1 MPSGLIIQA
10 QNSVKFI
17 DADGDNTAQAMK
29 TAGGTLVKL
38 HIFNPN
44 ASIEYVQVFNKATTG
59 VTPGTTV
66 PDMIF
71 GVPASGYATYDIE
84 TGFDTAISY
93 VCADEAT
100 GGATDPTVGLVITA
114 TYI

>member
-1 MPSGLIIQA
+1 MSDTRFQA
-10 QNSVKFI
+10 INTTRFI
-17 DADGDNTAQAMK
+17 DVDGDNTAQAMK
-29 TAGGTLVKL
+29 TSGGTLVKL

-71 GVPASGYATYDIE
+71 GVPASSYSTYE
-84 TGFDTAISY
+84 VNSNLKTAISY
-93 VCADEAT
+93 VCADEPS
-100 GGATDPTVGLVITA
+100 GGATDPTTGLVITA